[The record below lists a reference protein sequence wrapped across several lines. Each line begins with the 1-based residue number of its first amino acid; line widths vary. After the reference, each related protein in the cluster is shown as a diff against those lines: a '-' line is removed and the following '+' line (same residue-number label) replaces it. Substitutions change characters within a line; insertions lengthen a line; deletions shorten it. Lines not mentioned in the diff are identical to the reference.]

1 MAQFDVW
8 EFGAKGAAGPLV
20 VDVQN
25 AMFDA
30 LATRLVVPLLSGEGV
45 R

>member
-8 EFGAKGAAGPLV
+8 EFGTKGVAGPLV

-25 AMFDA
+25 AMFEA
-30 LATRLVVPLLSGEGV
+30 LARD
-45 R
+45 